1 MIYLPDTNAFS
12 AYLAGRSPQLT
23 ARMRAAFEAGELRL
37 SVMVLAEL
45 TFGAEKIRANLSDT
59 KFTRRVD
66 ALRKQVEIE
75 PLGKDF
81 PDHYA
86 NVRVQWERTGWKI
99 GDRDT
104 IIAAHA
110 LALGAVMVTRNVSE
124 FARVPGLKVENWEVA

>member
-1 MIYLPDTNAFS
+1 MQVAFV
-12 AYLAGRSPQLT
+12 
-23 ARMRAAFEAGELRL
+23 AGELRL

-45 TFGAEKIRANLSDT
+45 AFGAEKIRASLGET
-59 KFTRRVD
+59 KFARRVD

-75 PLGKDF
+75 LLGNDF

-86 NVRVQWERTGWKI
+86 KVRVQLERTGWKI

-110 LALGAVMVTRNVSE
+110 LALGAVMVTRNVDE
-124 FARVPGLKVENWEVA
+124 FARVPGLKVENWETS

>member
-23 ARMRAAFEAGELRL
+23 KRMRDAFERGELRL

-45 TFGAEKIRANLSDT
+45 AFGAEKIRASLGDT
-59 KFTRRVD
+59 KFARRVD
-66 ALRKQVEIE
+66 ALRKQIEIE
-75 PLGKDF
+75 PLGTDF

-86 NVRVQWERTGWKI
+86 KVRAQLESTGWKI

-110 LALGAVMVTRNVSE
+110 LALGAVLVTRNVDE
-124 FARVPGLKVENWEVA
+124 FVRVPGLKVEDWEA

>member
-23 ARMRAAFEAGELRL
+23 ARMQVAFAAGELRL

-45 TFGAEKIRANLSDT
+45 AFGAEKIRASLGET
-59 KFTRRVD
+59 KFARRVD
-66 ALRKQVEIE
+66 TMRKQIEVE

-81 PDHYA
+81 PDHYSK
-86 NVRVQWERTGWKI
+86 VRVQLERTGWKI

-110 LALGAVMVTRNVSE
+110 LALRAVMVTRNVAE
-124 FARVPGLKVENWEVA
+124 FARVPGLKVENWESA

>member
-23 ARMRAAFEAGELRL
+23 KRMRGAFEAGELRL

-45 TFGAEKIRANLSDT
+45 AFGAEKIRARLGDT
-59 KFTRRVD
+59 RFARRVD
-66 ALRKQVEIE
+66 ALRKQIEIE
-75 PLGKDF
+75 PLGADF
-81 PDHYA
+81 PDYYA
-86 NVRVQWERTGWKI
+86 KVRAHLESTGWKI

-110 LALGAVMVTRNVSE
+110 LAIGAVMVTRNVDE
-124 FARVPGLKVENWEVA
+124 FARVPGLRVENWEAP